1 VSTIPH
7 SRLAA
12 NEVMPPPDI
21 SRVATIPHSRLAANE
36 VMPPPGISRGATVPP
51 RWLADPLWLY
61 TAAKLSS
68 ISTNEIGHFY
78 FCRSKNKNGQE
89 KVF

>member
-1 VSTIPH
+1 MPH
-7 SRLAA
+7 SLLAA
-12 NEVMPPPDI
+12 NEVMPPPGI
-21 SRVATIPHSRLAANE
+21 SRGSAVPHSLLAASE

-61 TAAKLSS
+61 AVATLSS
-68 ISTNEIGHFY
+68 ISTNEIGPFY
-78 FCRSKNKNGQE
+78 FCLCKNKKGQE